1 MLCPK
6 HPLSVVSTLLL
17 ACFIILPTQKVAA
30 QQTGDSISY
39 ISASYSAP
47 YAAYYAPYALQ
58 AVAAYTVNF
67 DQELQKAKAMPRA
80 ARENHRADI
89 WLAVKDYPDTIRSDA
104 AMHLKSWRYQF
115 GHEDYITCLDAAD
128 PDCKNAIENEDRWKR
143 RLSDG
148 PAFQVWSRSA
158 SRAGA
163 RCSEVSIAFRGTM
176 GSAADWT
183 TNVRWLTGGLFDD
196 YYRQLRRNID
206 TIMNRVASL
215 PCHPANGR
223 AQIVAVGHSLGGG
236 LAQFAA
242 LATRKGKAR
251 IVKVFAFDSSPVT
264 GISLLEKSTI
274 DGNAERLQIDR
285 VYQNGEALQAARSW
299 AQEYPKA
306 DSSCRP
312 FVRTVE
318 FSVFQP
324 GTAVEM
330 HSMAGLAREMVNIS
344 KIASTSGR
352 SVPRSPTSGD
362 CKLDYVPRGPDFAP
376 VRPNIP
382 APNVSANPEGPVYA
396 MADVAAPAEGL
407 SRRTNKHRSAR
418 REH

>member
-1 MLCPK
+1 MFSPK
-6 HPLSVVSTLLL
+6 RPLAAVCTLLL
-17 ACFIILPTQKVAA
+17 GCFIISPIEKVAA
-30 QQTGDSISY
+30 QQTGDSIPY

-58 AVAAYTVNF
+58 AVSAYTVNF

-89 WLAVKDYPDTIRSDA
+89 WLAVKDYPDAIRSDA
-104 AMHLKSWRYQF
+104 AGHLRSWRYQF
-115 GHEDYITCLDAAD
+115 GHEGYVVCLDAAD
-128 PDCKNAIENEDRWKR
+128 TDCKRTAEKQDRWKR

-148 PAFQVWSRSA
+148 PAFQVWSRSG
-158 SRAGA
+158 SRPGAG
-163 RCSEVSIAFRGTM
+163 CSEVSIAFRGTM
-176 GSAADWT
+176 GSRADWA
-183 TNVRWLTGGLFDD
+183 TNIRWLTGGFVDD

-215 PCHPANGR
+215 PCGR
-223 AQIVAVGHSLGGG
+223 AQVVAVGHSLGGG

-264 GISLLEKSTI
+264 GMSLLEKSTI
-274 DGNAERLQIDR
+274 DSNAEGLQIDR
-285 VYQNGEALQAARSW
+285 IYQNGEALQAARSW
-299 AQEYPKA
+299 AQEDPKA
-306 DSSCRP
+306 DSRCKP

-324 GTAVEM
+324 WTAVEM

-344 KIASTSGR
+344 KIASPNSR
-352 SVPRSPTSGD
+352 SVPRSPPSDD
-362 CKLDYVPRGPDFAP
+362 CKLDYLPRGPGFAP
-376 VRPNIP
+376 VNPNTS

-407 SRRTNKHRSAR
+407 SRRTKKRQSAH